1 MRQDCRIRA
10 LPRGGLR
17 SDGSK
22 TEQMKPNQRQMPRTT
37 IALLATTGGGV
48 LLPGILVGLL
58 LLSGCSSMRLAYN
71 TADFFIGRY
80 ADDYLDLDGRQIET
94 WAPTLEAVLTKH
106 REQELPY
113 LASFFDSAQNEARKG
128 FTETGVTCLLDQ
140 FEQIYRRHF
149 TLAAE
154 AAAPLLAGLNK
165 RQIDALERT
174 FREEAKEDADNSGPA
189 YVAKRERKRA
199 KRYEKNMRWWIGDLT
214 DAQRATVLEVTAG
227 MPENADWYAYR
238 DAKRQELI
246 ALLRNGT
253 STQSIERF
261 MTDWL
266 VDYRDLPASLQRA
279 HTELRQGLTALLV
292 RLDATLEADQ
302 RRKLIER
309 LVRLRGDF
317 MALQRGTHMAPI
329 GC

>member
-199 KRYEKNMRWWIGDLT
+199 KRYEKNMRW
-214 DAQRATVLEVTAG
+214 
-227 MPENADWYAYR
+227 
-238 DAKRQELI
+238 
-246 ALLRNGT
+246 
-253 STQSIERF
+253 
-261 MTDWL
+261 
-266 VDYRDLPASLQRA
+266 
-279 HTELRQGLTALLV
+279 
-292 RLDATLEADQ
+292 
-302 RRKLIER
+302 
-309 LVRLRGDF
+309 
-317 MALQRGTHMAPI
+317 
-329 GC
+329 